1 MNRIRKTPK
10 NLLCSL
16 LALVLLF
23 GSINGLTVGA
33 AESDLADTGADA
45 EIAEIAAS
53 GDCSGICGTCTYY
66 FTAKTGTLTFSAPNG
81 EGIISLQGDNNNTFR
96 ALKKDTKKLIIE
108 NGVKRIE
115 DSAFREFDCMVELS
129 LPSSL
134 EHIGTDAFEKCG
146 SLQELVI
153 PGSVKSWGNNAFG
166 DCDSLVKVTVSPGAS
181 LGNLCFY
188 GCNNLSIVSLP
199 DGMTKIPGGAFN
211 GATKLSE
218 ITIPATVEEI
228 RSSAFT
234 YCHALETVTFLNSA
248 STGKPS
254 IKTIGAYAFK
264 HCEKLKG
271 LDFSETELEN
281 IGEDAFSHCDSMLT
295 FSFPE
300 TIQTIDTHAVGYY
313 SEFIE
318 NQGTRDRKVENFIIK
333 GYESTAAQT
342 YAIKNGITFYAF
354 LLNAGCTITEPTA
367 GQKPD
372 SDPVPLDSSKYSVSL
387 VSWYLKSGNTT
398 VPFPVSSTFEAEKTY
413 IVRVKFNENG
423 GAFTNHTGFTINGK
437 TAKKINNNVY
447 EIVFQPTHAPISSVT
462 VTDVIAPMPGA
473 FANTSC
479 SIPSDCGYRTRYN
492 YYDGVTWYT
501 EEGDILSHGVDKF
514 VGGKKYT
521 AQIVLQALDGYVFS
535 ESATGTIN
543 GTNARVR
550 VDNQRKTLYVS
561 RVFTCPKAIAAA
573 DCRVTDPVAGEKPNY
588 TAVSGDSG
596 KYSAEI
602 INWFKGSGDRA
613 EQIASRESFEAGNT
627 YSVRVRYT
635 AQDGYVFDENTVYTV
650 NGQSTTYLGRGIYEA
665 SFTVID
671 PNQPMILASV
681 SCTVT
686 KPVAGQKPNY
696 TAVPAD
702 STKYTATVGD
712 WIYGTGRTART
723 MTADEEFI
731 EGKTYQVQVRFLANR
746 GYRLTDDTFYTIN
759 GMAANKVTVRGVDY
773 YVVMFTA
780 EAATTAVSDCSVTN
794 IFEPVAGQ
802 SPYYYAAVPTGEG
815 YQVEEDF
822 TDGTWV
828 NGVLWHND
836 TDNKDMT
843 ENDTFEDG
851 KQYTVTVLLES
862 AAGYSFASNVS
873 GTLNGKNAEVIV
885 YSSSSIGVYRTFTC
899 TNSAIL
905 GDVDGDSAVTIIDA
919 TYIQRHL
926 ASIPIPFVLDEAIA
940 DTDEDGLVSIMDA
953 TYIQRWL
960 ANLKANDNIGKPM

>member
-1 MNRIRKTPK
+1 MKRTLSLI
-10 NLLCSL
+10 LSL
-16 LALVLLF
+16 LMVLSLF
-23 GSINGLTVGA
+23 SGLSVGA
-33 AESDLADTGADA
+33 GARVSDLAGTGAEA

-53 GDCSGICGTCTYY
+53 GDSSGTCGTCTYY

-81 EGIISLQGDNNNTFR
+81 EGIISLQEDNNDTFR
-96 ALKKDTKKLIIE
+96 GLKKYTKKLIIE

-115 DSAFREFDCMVELS
+115 DSAFYEFDCMVELS

-166 DCDSLVKVTVSPGAS
+166 DCDSLVKVTVTPGAS

-199 DGMTKIPGGAFN
+199 DGMTEIPGGAFY

-228 RSSAFT
+228 GGSAF
-234 YCHALETVTFLNSA
+234 YGCHALETVTFLKSS

-254 IKTIGAYAFK
+254 IKSIESYAFK
-264 HCEKLKG
+264 HCEKLKD
-271 LDFSETELEN
+271 LDFSETQLEN
-281 IGEDAFSHCDSMLT
+281 VGEAAFENCDSMLT

-318 NQGTRDRKVENFIIK
+318 NLGTRDRKVENFIIK
-333 GYESTAAQT
+333 GYETTAAQT
-342 YAIKNGITFYAF
+342 YAIKNGIAFYAY

-372 SDPVPLDSSKYSVSL
+372 SNPVPLDSSKYSVSL

-413 IVRVKFNENG
+413 IVRVRFNENG

-437 TAKKINNNVY
+437 TAKKIDNNVY
-447 EIVFQPTHAPISSVT
+447 EIVFQPTHAPISSVA

-473 FANTSC
+473 FANTC
-479 SIPSDCGYRTRYN
+479 CTIPSDCGYRTRYN

-521 AQIVLQALDGYVFS
+521 AQIALTALDGYVFS

-550 VDNQRKTLYVS
+550 VDNQRKNLYVNLT
-561 RVFTCPKAIAAA
+561 FTCPKVITAA
-573 DCRVTDPVAGEKPNY
+573 DCAVTDPVAGEKPND

-613 EQIASRESFEAGNT
+613 VQMASRESFEAGNT

-650 NGQSTTYLGRGIYEA
+650 NGQSTTYLGRGVYET
-665 SFTVID
+665 SFTVIN
-671 PNQPMILASV
+671 PNQPKPLASV

-686 KPVAGQKPNY
+686 KPIAGQKPDN

-702 STKYTATVGD
+702 STKYFATVGS

-723 MTADEEFI
+723 MSDDEEFI
-731 EGKTYQVQVRFLANR
+731 EGKSYQVQVKFTANR
-746 GYRLTDDTFYTIN
+746 GYYLTDDTFCIIN
-759 GMAANKVTVRGVDY
+759 GKAATKVTIRGEDY
-773 YVVMFTA
+773 YVVTFTA
-780 EAATTAVSDCSVTN
+780 EAATTAISEFSVTN
-794 IFEPVAGQ
+794 IMEPVAGQ
-802 SPYYYAAVPTGEG
+802 SPYYYAAVPAGKG
-815 YQVEEDF
+815 YLVDEDF

-843 ENDTFEDG
+843 ENDTFEAD
-851 KQYTVTVLLES
+851 KQYTVTVLLDS

-873 GTLNGKNAEVIV
+873 GTLNGENAEVIS
-885 YSSSSIGVYRTFTC
+885 YGNSSIGVYRTFTC
-899 TNSAIL
+899 QTIAIL

-940 DTDEDGLVSIMDA
+940 DTDEDGLVSIMDV

-960 ANLKANDNIGKPM
+960 AHLKSNDHIGQPM